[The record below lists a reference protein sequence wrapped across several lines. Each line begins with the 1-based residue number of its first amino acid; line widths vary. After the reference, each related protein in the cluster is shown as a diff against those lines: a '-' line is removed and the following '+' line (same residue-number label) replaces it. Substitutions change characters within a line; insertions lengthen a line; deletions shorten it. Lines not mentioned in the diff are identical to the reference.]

1 MADENAPAQP
11 SEERPWHARPVAPA
25 AALALLLFLVLGNL
39 SASLGRIEVADLP
52 AHTLNSV
59 STQFAV
65 RDAVDKARQA
75 WCVWHSYRQRG
86 VVLTP
91 ANAAAAAA
99 QLPESGA
106 TACLKAFA
114 DPNVAASASGDSTAA
129 RLVRWFVGLD
139 LVFIVLYFF
148 LALGVILRRR
158 GSLGSTDPIEK
169 ALRDATSVV
178 PLVLLFGGLL
188 VAELIEDGAQ
198 WILGTRMA
206 SERLVNVAGGLLAI
220 APLVKLILVG
230 ALALLLVV
238 VVAHPLVK
246 VPTEGLPLA
255 LTKEGS
261 NRRKVT
267 LRTIGLL
274 RIQVVVVALFGLV
287 LSGVGQNQA
296 ADALLRWGDLDG
308 DHAAILLGVVTLL
321 ASLLALGYFSLLV
334 WRSAYR
340 AALTDDTAAA
350 PPPPMLVAAVAAIC
364 LVAALFWPKWP
375 NLGGL
380 GLVLVVV
387 VLLSTFSGAPF
398 WRPGREPATAQR
410 SGPAH
415 DDAAE
420 RAALVPDDVR
430 AAVEG
435 LARWLAA
442 VPIGLAGIAVVRAAL
457 PPLLVLG
464 SLGRPGVVRLLLLV
478 ALGVGL
484 LGVAVAVPSR
494 LRRADGRLL
503 PASDQPVERHTAYWL
518 LAAPAAAGY
527 LLAVLPGTRLW
538 FPVLVGPLAV
548 ALLFLAFVLVV
559 GNELQRRA
567 ELTAPVAGL
576 RVLGAKRNPV
586 LALLLVWFVVGSL
599 LDTAGPNAV
608 RIIQPATAAP
618 RPSLQQAFT
627 AWAQANCAFDKVAGA
642 DLPMVF
648 VAAQGGG
655 LRAAYWTAGVLDSVF
670 PTSPSAPTDSCGV
683 PARSRVFALSGASG
697 GSVGIMF
704 WLNAPS
710 VKRPWYQRPAVS
722 GTNTSWYDTALSVD
736 HLSDLLSWML
746 YVDGPRSLLGFPGL
760 DHAALLEQ
768 SWEQSQAQLAGPF
781 LRSYPQM
788 TNQAGSRTWRPLA
801 LLNGTAVE
809 SGCRALTAPV
819 SLTRFD
825 DGSTGTLGCRR
836 IPATPPPTT
845 PAQNSQLDATGLYDL
860 TEQFLCANQ
869 DVAMSTAALL
879 SARFPYATPSGR
891 LERCGER
898 GARTYVVDGGY
909 LDNSGSMSA
918 TDLYLQTMPLI
929 DMHNKLVDKCASKS
943 GCPQFRA
950 DQRPVRHVRPV
961 FVQIDNGYSSIAA
974 AGDAS
979 RPHEL
984 GVPPRTRLAVG
995 GSVEQTARQRSY
1007 EVFSNVFGKNAL
1019 LRVANAPHPGVQAPT
1034 GWVLSASARED
1045 LCQELVRVTPDLKRL
1060 SDAVGAAPPETPAC

>member
-1 MADENAPAQP
+1 VAEQTALVQP
-11 SEERPWHARPVAPA
+11 PGQTKPWHARLVVPA
-25 AALALLLFLVLGNL
+25 AALALLLYLVLGNL

-65 RDAVDKARQA
+65 HDAVDKARQA

-91 ANAAAAAA
+91 ANAGAAAA
-99 QLPESGA
+99 QLPESSA
-106 TACLKAFA
+106 TACLKTFA
-114 DPNVAASASGDSTAA
+114 DPNVAAGASGDHTAA
-129 RLVRWFVGLD
+129 RLVHWFVGLD

-148 LALGVILRRR
+148 LALGAILRRR
-158 GSLGSTDPIEK
+158 GSLNSGNPIEK
-169 ALRDATSVV
+169 ALRDATNLV

-188 VAELIEDGAQ
+188 AAELTEDAAQ
-198 WILGTRMA
+198 WILGTPTA
-206 SERLVNVAGGLLAI
+206 SERLVNLAGGLLAI

-230 ALALLLVV
+230 MLALLLVV

-246 VPTEGLPLA
+246 VPAEGMPLA

-261 NRRKVT
+261 NRRKTT

-274 RIQVVVVALFGLV
+274 RIQVAVVALFGLV

-308 DHAAILLGVVTLL
+308 DHAAILLGVVALL

-334 WRSAYR
+334 WRSAHR

-350 PPPPMLVAAVAAIC
+350 PPPPMLVAAAAAIC
-364 LVAALFWPKWP
+364 VAAALIWPKWP

-410 SGPAH
+410 SEPAH

-464 SLGRPGVVRLLLLV
+464 SLGRPGAVRLLFLV
-478 ALGVGL
+478 VLGVGL
-484 LGVAVAVPSR
+484 LGVAVAVSGW
-494 LRRADGRLL
+494 LRRADGRVL
-503 PASDQPVERHTAYWL
+503 PAPRQPLKRHTAYWL
-518 LAAPAAAGY
+518 LAALAAVGY

-538 FPVLVGPLAV
+538 FPVLVGPVAV
-548 ALLFLAFVLVV
+548 TLLFLAFVLVV

-567 ELTAPVAGL
+567 ELTAAVAGL

-627 AWAQANCAFDKVAGA
+627 AWARANCAFGTVAGA

-710 VKRPWYQRPAVS
+710 VHRPWYQRPAVS

-736 HLSDLLSWML
+736 HLSDTLSWML
-746 YVDGPRSLLGFPGL
+746 YVDGPRSLLGFHGL

-788 TNQAGSRTWRPLA
+788 TNQAGSGTWRPLA

-836 IPATPPPTT
+836 IPATPSQKPP
-845 PAQNSQLDATGLYDL
+845 LDATGLYDL
-860 TEQFLCANQ
+860 TEQFLCPNQ

-879 SARFPYATPSGR
+879 SARFPYVTPSGR
-891 LERCGER
+891 LDRCGER

-918 TDLYLQTMPLI
+918 TDLHLQTMPLI

-943 GCPQFRA
+943 GCPEFST
-950 DQRPVRHVRPV
+950 DQRPVRHVRPL
-961 FVQIDNGYSSIAA
+961 FVQIDNGYSSVAA
-974 AGDAS
+974 AGNTS

-984 GVPPRTRLAVG
+984 VVPPRTRLAVG

-1007 EVFSNVFGKNAL
+1007 EAFSNVFGKDAF

-1045 LCQELVRVTPDLKRL
+1045 LCQELVRVAPDLKRL
-1060 SDAVGAAPPETPAC
+1060 SDAIGAAPPATPAC